1 MRIMEKLE
9 GLGTALITPFD
20 ANGKVDYKALA
31 RLLDTQL
38 TGFVDY
44 IVVLG
49 TTGEAATLTPE
60 EKKEVRQF
68 IVEHV
73 KLAALKRPNP
83 AMDDPDICAA
93 IRPVSIPLVLGV
105 GGNNTAAVCA
115 ALAAIHDEL
124 LENYAA
130 ILSVCPYYN
139 KPNQEGLF
147 RHFCAVAEASPIP
160 VVLYNVPGRTG
171 VNLLPETVMRIYEA
185 HPDKICGIK
194 EASGNVEQI
203 KRLIKMST
211 EYRVQNTDP
220 ISPYSVSK
228 AVCTPSGK
236 AGLLVISGDDGIAC
250 ELMEAGAAGLISVA
264 SNAFPEDFYH
274 IVHDKDAALQAKY
287 AETIK
292 LLFAEGNPVG
302 IKAVLS
308 QKGLITNSLRLPLVP
323 ASEELQ
329 EKIIQELGVI

>member
-1 MRIMEKLE
+1 MIK

-20 ANGKVDYKALA
+20 ANGKVDYEALA

-44 IVVLG
+44 LVVLG

-68 IVEHV
+68 IVNYV
-73 KLAALKRPNP
+73 KKPSVISHQHSA
-83 AMDDPDICAA
+83 
-93 IRPVSIPLVLGV
+93 IPLILGL
-105 GGNNTAAVCA
+105 GGNNTAAVCTE
-115 ALAAIHDEL
+115 LASLKEEL
-124 LENYAA
+124 EQNFTA

-147 RHFCAVAEASPIP
+147 QHFCKVAEASPIP
-160 VVLYNVPGRTG
+160 VILYNVPGRTG

-185 HPDKICGIK
+185 HPDKIIGIK

-203 KRLIKMST
+203 KSLIGL
-211 EYRVQNTDP
+211 
-220 ISPYSVSK
+220 
-228 AVCTPSGK
+228 SGE

-250 ELMEAGAAGLISVA
+250 EVMQAGGAGLISVA
-264 SNAFPEDFYH
+264 SNAFPEDFWH
-274 IVHDKDAALQAKY
+274 IVHAQDATLQARY
-287 AETIK
+287 AEMIR

-302 IKAVLS
+302 IKAVLT
-308 QKGLITNSLRLPLVP
+308 QKGIIQNYLRLPLVP
-323 ASEELQ
+323 ASEELR
-329 EKIIQELGVI
+329 ERIKRLEVKS

>member
-1 MRIMEKLE
+1 MIK
-9 GLGTALITPFD
+9 GLGTALITPFKAD
-20 ANGKVDYKALA
+20 KSVDYDALA

-49 TTGEAATLTPE
+49 TTGEAATMTEE

-68 IVEHV
+68 IVNYV
-73 KLAALKRPNP
+73 RGRL
-83 AMDDPDICAA
+83 
-93 IRPVSIPLVLGV
+93 PLVLGV
-105 GGNNTAAVCA
+105 GGNNTAAVCES
-115 ALAAIHDEL
+115 LRSMDL
-124 LENYAA
+124 SGFSA

-147 RHFCAVAEASPIP
+147 QHFCAVAEASPIP
-160 VVLYNVPGRTG
+160 VILYNVPGRTG
-171 VNLLPETVMRIYEA
+171 VNLLPETVMRIYNA

-203 KRLIKMST
+203 KHLIA
-211 EYRVQNTDP
+211 
-220 ISPYSVSK
+220 ISRQHAAFS
-228 AVCTPSGK
+228 
-236 AGLLVISGDDGIAC
+236 VISGDDGIAC

-264 SNAFPEDFYH
+264 SNVFPEDFWH

-287 AETIK
+287 AEMIK

-302 IKAVLS
+302 IKAVLA
-308 QKGLITNSLRLPLVP
+308 QKGLIENNLRLPLVP
-323 ASEELQ
+323 ASEELSCQ
-329 EKIIQELGVI
+329 MSAVSRQISDVR